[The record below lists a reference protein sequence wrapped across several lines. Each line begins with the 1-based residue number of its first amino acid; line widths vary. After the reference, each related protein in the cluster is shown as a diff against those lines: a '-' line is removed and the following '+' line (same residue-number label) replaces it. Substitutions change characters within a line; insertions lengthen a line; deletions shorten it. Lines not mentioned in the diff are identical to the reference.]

1 MKKQIL
7 TLMIASI
14 SLIGYAQVGVGTV
27 DPETTLDVV
36 GTNTTVV
43 DGATD
48 TPGNLNA
55 ADGITVPTVST
66 DMTATA
72 TAGNQVSQL
81 VYSTHANSTGFYYW
95 TGAAWAA
102 VGARPDFTVGSGGV
116 TTLTLTGSNNDFSAN
131 TDSNVYIVTTT
142 AGFGTDVITLPTPAT
157 NSGRVIVVKNAGP
170 KTLSVNNAWNT
181 TLAITN
187 TRSTSYICDGTDWT
201 AVSN

>member
-43 DGATD
+43 VGDTD

-72 TAGNQVSQL
+72 TVGNQVSQL

-95 TGAAWAA
+95 TGTAWAA
-102 VGARPDFTVGSGGV
+102 VGAPAPYQDIVGGLEAFTASG
-116 TTLTLTGSNNDFSAN
+116 TIS
-131 TDSNVYIVTTT
+131 
-142 AGFGTDVITLPTPAT
+142 
-157 NSGRVIVVKNAGP
+157 
-170 KTLSVNNAWNT
+170 
-181 TLAITN
+181 
-187 TRSTSYICDGTDWT
+187 STSYIVTGNSAATINLTLPTTTQLGKTIWVKNIGSNVVIVNASYNINPTRSRAFVWDGSAWQ
-201 AVSN
+201 AMIP

>member
-102 VGARPDFTVGSGGV
+102 VGAPAALSVI
-116 TTLTLTGSNNDFSAN
+116 TTTNSAFVVLASHTIIHYTSAAAAN
-131 TDSNVYIVTTT
+131 WSLPADAAIGQIFYIVSSG
-142 AGFGTDVITLPTPAT
+142 AGTISYADVITDSANNQPSGTGTALIHLGSGDYAT
-157 NSGRVIVVKNAGP
+157 LYGGF
-170 KTLSVNNAWNT
+170 
-181 TLAITN
+181 
-187 TRSTSYICDGTDWT
+187 
-201 AVSN
+201 

>member
-43 DGATD
+43 DGFTD
-48 TPGNLNA
+48 TPGALNA

-102 VGARPDFTVGSGGV
+102 VGARPDFSVGSGGILTVDV
-116 TTLTLTGSNNDFSAN
+116 TVTSDFSAN
-131 TDSNVYIVTTT
+131 TTNNVLNVTASGSGPGTTT
-142 AGFGTDVITLPTPAT
+142 ITLPTAANNVGRIMLIKNGGAKQVGVTNAFSTGFVPAS
-157 NSGRVIVVKNAGP
+157 SG
-170 KTLSVNNAWNT
+170 
-181 TLAITN
+181 AIF
-187 TRSTSYICDGTDWT
+187 ICDGFEW
-201 AVSN
+201 VYKG

>member
-43 DGATD
+43 VGATD

-55 ADGITVPTVST
+55 ADGITVPTVLT

-102 VGARPDFTVGSGGV
+102 VGAPAAISVRVATNGTLTSTDLNGYIIDTSGESYDLATLTAVDGNTITFLQNSSSLLTISGVASGNATGPFQQGGGV
-116 TTLTLTGSNNDFSAN
+116 SYVYDAQ
-131 TDSNVYIVTTT
+131 TDGWYSY
-142 AGFGTDVITLPTPAT
+142 
-157 NSGRVIVVKNAGP
+157 NA
-170 KTLSVNNAWNT
+170 
-181 TLAITN
+181 
-187 TRSTSYICDGTDWT
+187 Y
-201 AVSN
+201 

>member
-102 VGARPDFTVGSGGV
+102 VGAPAAISVRVATNGTLTSTDLNGYIIDTSGESYDLATLTAVDGNTITFLQNSSSLLTISGVASNNVTGPFQQGGGV
-116 TTLTLTGSNNDFSAN
+116 SYVYDAQ
-131 TDSNVYIVTTT
+131 TDGWYSY
-142 AGFGTDVITLPTPAT
+142 
-157 NSGRVIVVKNAGP
+157 NA
-170 KTLSVNNAWNT
+170 
-181 TLAITN
+181 
-187 TRSTSYICDGTDWT
+187 Y
-201 AVSN
+201 